1 MEYVR
6 KLRREVIR
14 KDGLFIADPGRIG
27 IAVHDAKSG
36 STEYYFT
43 QKVEGSYHGTGDC
56 FAAVLTGG
64 VMQGLSPLE
73 AASLAAD
80 FVVESIRKTRPDR
93 EHFYGVRF
101 EKALPMLTQ
110 RINR

>member
-56 FAAVLTGG
+56 FAAVLKRTLFSVAIDGK
-64 VMQGLSPLE
+64 
-73 AASLAAD
+73 
-80 FVVESIRKTRPDR
+80 ESGFT
-93 EHFYGVRF
+93 
-101 EKALPMLTQ
+101 L
-110 RINR
+110 